1 MATFTNY
8 QDTLK
13 ICPYNSN
20 HRVSAR
26 RFQQHLVSC
35 EKSGLYKDKNLV
47 QCPYNAT
54 HRIPADKLNEHVLTC
69 KDNRSVIREMTTE
82 RTVKAGKSSVT
93 ENEKKP
99 NRPLEEEDWD
109 DPNNLTGKNYI
120 IPGLAHSSSPKREH
134 QDDAESISNE
144 SASKKL
150 FKIKSA
156 IELQRMTPSERKKYY
171 QELNEEAKKRQR
183 ESAERQSNETEV
195 KFSNENPRENHHVQT
210 LNDKDREFLESFQ
223 QEKASPPQT
232 NVRPSQSSQD
242 SAVHVKQ
249 ERNEEDQVWLRDFT
263 HSQRSTR
270 PKTVEPALQTS
281 QTFRPPRTQV
291 PLANVKP
298 VAKRERIP
306 LIDDDDDDGDDDEF
320 VQVDTPSNSR
330 SGGEYS
336 GTRSDDS
343 FRIPFLD

>member
-82 RTVKAGKSSVT
+82 RTVKAAKSSVT
-93 ENEKKP
+93 ENERKP
-99 NRPLEEEDWD
+99 NRPPEEEDWD

-120 IPGLAHSSSPKREH
+120 IPGLADSQSPKRGHEH
-134 QDDAESISNE
+134 DADSILDE
-144 SASKKL
+144 SASKKPI
-150 FKIKSA
+150 KIKSA

-171 QELNEEAKKRQR
+171 QELNEEAKKRQK
-183 ESAERQSNETEV
+183 ESAERQGSETQV
-195 KFSNENPRENHHVQT
+195 KLLNENRRENHQVQT

-232 NVRPSQSSQD
+232 NAHSSQSSQD
-242 SAVHVKQ
+242 FAVHVKQ
-249 ERNEEDQVWLRDFT
+249 ERDEEDQVWLRDFT
-263 HSQRSTR
+263 QSQRSTR
-270 PKTVEPALQTS
+270 PKTVEPSLQAS

-298 VAKRERIP
+298 TVKRERIP
-306 LIDDDDDDGDDDEF
+306 LIDDDDGDDEF
-320 VQVDTPSNSR
+320 VQIDTPSQSR
-330 SGGEYS
+330 SAGQFS
-336 GTRSDDS
+336 DTRSDDS